1 MKRICAWWNGVR
13 RGWHS
18 VHLVD
23 RSLIVFMVLLLGQS
37 ALGLFFPWGGNETAS
52 NIDIVI
58 RTSSAAIFGYFLSGN
73 FTRRQETAWSG
84 THGDQAYKIRE
95 SGEGQAKSRI
105 GFTADDGALL
115 PGGAAT
121 GPATC
126 PAACLQVTAASYIGI
141 FCLVTLMV
149 LRNTGWG
156 EAASSDAVVIQFRDF
171 VSGCVGFL
179 IGSPT
184 SETGRTS

>member
-1 MKRICAWWNGVR
+1 MKRIFAWWNRVR
-13 RGWHS
+13 RGWCS

-23 RSLIVFMVLLLGQS
+23 QSLIVFMVLLLGQS
-37 ALGLFFPWGGNETAS
+37 VFGIFFPWSGDETAS
-52 NIDIVI
+52 SIDIVI

-73 FTRRQETAWSG
+73 FTRRQG
-84 THGDQAYKIRE
+84 TEWNRIDEKQTYKIRE
-95 SGEGQAKSRI
+95 SGEGQAKNQI
-105 GFTADDGALL
+105 GFTAADSTLL
-115 PGGAAT
+115 SGGAEVKT
-121 GPATC
+121 
-126 PAACLQVTAASYIGI
+126 AASPTVCLQVAAVSYIGI

-156 EAASSDAVVIQFRDF
+156 EEASSNAVVIQFRDF

-184 SETGRTS
+184 GENDRIS